1 MSSQTIQ
8 FGFLLLPGYQLIDG
22 VGPIEYIESHTQAT
36 LRNAGGVPE
45 DISSKGANIVW
56 HYIHSDLSPVQPS
69 TGSPQYPTTTY
80 RDCPELD
87 YLLVAGGNPFTP
99 LPEGC
104 AAFLKDL
111 IAKESFR
118 GLLTVCTG
126 SVIVAQSGILDGLH
140 MCSDKFALR
149 ALANAGQLNRKV
161 KWVGDKRW
169 NVDGKVWSSAGI
181 TAGLDL
187 AAEFARV
194 HFDPAVVEI
203 VKDLAEYLPSPAQP
217 DPFARILDG
226 VDLS

>member
-1 MSSQTIQ
+1 M
-8 FGFLLLPGYQLIDG
+8 IDG

-126 SVIVAQSGILDGLH
+126 SLPVAQSGILDGLH
-140 MCSDKFALR
+140 VCSNKFALK
-149 ALANAGQLNRKV
+149 AMAGAGMLNKKV
-161 KWVGDKRW
+161 HWIGDRRW
-169 NVDGKVWSSAGI
+169 HVDGKVWSAAGI
-181 TAGLDL
+181 TSGIDL

-194 HFDPAVVEI
+194 HFDPLVVEI
-203 VKDLAEYLPSPAQP
+203 AKDVSEYEPKPSHP
-217 DPFARILDG
+217 DSFARILDG
-226 VDLS
+226 VSLS